1 MELSERVSLA
11 ELTTFRLG
19 GPARGYASC
28 RSLADLE
35 QALAYARAE
44 SLPWYVIGGGS
55 NILANDAGYEG
66 LLVHLQNDGVRIGEP
81 SEIIGHEILAVAE
94 AGVSWDAFV
103 SETIAHGLW
112 GLENLAGIPG
122 SVGGAPV
129 QNIGAYGT
137 DISQTLVWVE
147 AFDTATGEL
156 RRFGNDECAFSYRDS
171 LFKKNPSL
179 IIMRAAFAL
188 SKNGTPHLDY
198 ADLKRE
204 VEAGV
209 VLDSPEKIAAT
220 VRKIRGRKFPDLA
233 VAGTAGSFF
242 KNATISKEAFDTL
255 AEKYP
260 GFPGYQTEG
269 GMKISVAWILDKI
282 LNLRG
287 YSTGNVRLFENQ
299 PLVIVA
305 ERGATAHDVDTLA
318 RDVEQRV
325 LESTGITL
333 EREVRM
339 LG

>member
-1 MELSERVSLA
+1 MELSERVPLA
-11 ELTTFRLG
+11 KLTTFRLG
-19 GPARGYASC
+19 GPARGVASC
-28 RSLADLE
+28 RSLTDLRE
-35 QALAYARAE
+35 ALEYARAQG
-44 SLPWYVIGGGS
+44 LPWYVIGGGS
-55 NILANDAGYEG
+55 NILASDAGYDG
-66 LLVHLQNDGVRIGEP
+66 LLIHPQNDGVAIGEL
-81 SEIIGHEILAVAE
+81 SEITGREILAVAG
-94 AGVSWDAFV
+94 AGALWDAFV
-103 SETIAHGLW
+103 SQTIAYGLW

-156 RRFGNDECAFSYRDS
+156 RHFGNDECAFSYRDS
-171 LFKKNPSL
+171 LFKRNPSF
-179 IIMRAAFAL
+179 IIVRVAFAL

-209 VLDSPEKIAAT
+209 VLDSPAKIAVT
-220 VRKIRGRKFPDLA
+220 VREIRGRKFPDLA

-260 GFPGYQTEG
+260 GFPGYEAEG

-305 ERGATAHDVDTLA
+305 EQGATARDVDALA

-339 LG
+339 L